1 MHSTTTLL
9 SRMRVSLIDFD
20 AFDVLALR
28 DALESSE
35 LGIEARVLSFARL
48 TWHLSL
54 CLPPPYRFTV
64 NKTKQ
69 TSDQDT
75 EGEAAISQ

>member
-20 AFDVLALR
+20 AFDVLAVL

-35 LGIEARVLSFARL
+35 LSIEARVLR
-48 TWHLSL
+48 
-54 CLPPPYRFTV
+54 
-64 NKTKQ
+64 
-69 TSDQDT
+69 
-75 EGEAAISQ
+75 